1 MLDIP
6 AELRPPAPAARA
18 QALGPIALLR
28 VLARNPLEAWT
39 EAHFEQPVVASGLS
53 IGRVVVVNDPA
64 AIRRVLLENCDNY
77 EKGWLQR
84 RVLSAGFT
92 GGLLTVEDHSW
103 RMQRRALAPLFA
115 RKTVLG
121 FSSAMIEAGEHLV
134 LRLAQ
139 QERPIAFTRP
149 LQLSAGRPRVPM
161 CWRARGSGAA
171 PQSLL
176 RHMFCIVTAP
186 CGKGLTVLTRHA
198 FSASSETRST
208 ALPIFSSALDLE
220 FASARHSRSRKHLL
234 GGHDCS

>member
-1 MLDIP
+1 MELGCKPRCSVVAPMLVYRAKESVVLDIP
-6 AELRPPAPAARA
+6 VELRPPAPAPRA
-18 QALGPIALLR
+18 QALGPLALLR

-77 EKGWLQR
+77 EKDWL
-84 RVLSAGFT
+84 
-92 GGLLTVEDHSW
+92 
-103 RMQRRALAPLFA
+103 RRALAPLFA

-121 FSSAMIEAGEHLV
+121 FSSAMIEAGEHPV

-149 LQLSAGRPRVPM
+149 LQLSAGQPRVPM

-176 RHMFCIVTAP
+176 RHMFCTSPRLVA
-186 CGKGLTVLTRHA
+186 KA
-198 FSASSETRST
+198 
-208 ALPIFSSALDLE
+208 
-220 FASARHSRSRKHLL
+220 
-234 GGHDCS
+234 